1 MFDANLSHSRAGV
14 IGDHAH
20 TGGGINFHGPS
31 APQYLHQIPEPKATF
46 KGR

>member
-1 MFDANLSHSRAGV
+1 MRILAIPEPASS
-14 IGDHAH
+14 AH
-20 TGGGINFHGPS
+20 PGGGINFHGPS